1 MDTRSK
7 YQTFLVQYHAGV
19 ARDLPIISPYARE
32 LAEMSRHRTP
42 PLFAIARAFETDP
55 FLAAK
60 LTGTS
65 NSIFFAHDHRLV
77 LTVREALSRVGL
89 KYALNLLWASPPLPP
104 DVAPSQTASL
114 WTHCMTVAHVARS
127 VAARAAS
134 APLQPQVAHLVAMI
148 HDIGYLLQLSYSAST
163 LSDIAARL
171 QDEECGDDNDAHAA
185 QGEELAKFWSL
196 PIPATEA
203 IRGHHDPDRCPSGTG
218 RWLAMVIAGS
228 ESLLRQDLDH
238 PALASGSLSGASY
251 FRELHVDAEH
261 LPALRSEAIRVRDEC
276 VRVSRH
282 GTLAA
287 SRGAHLQLIRS
298 DKND

>member
-1 MDTRSK
+1 VDPRSK

-32 LAEMSRHRTP
+32 LAETPRRRTP
-42 PLFAIARAFETDP
+42 TLSAITRAFETDP

-89 KYALNLLWASPPLPP
+89 KYALNLVWAAPPLPP
-104 DVAPSQTASL
+104 DVELSQTASL

-127 VAARAAS
+127 VATRVVS

-148 HDIGYLLQLSYSAST
+148 HDIGYLLQFSYSAST
-163 LSDIAARL
+163 LSDIAIRL
-171 QDEECGDDNDAHAA
+171 EDEESGQDNDAHAA
-185 QGEELAKFWSL
+185 QGEELARFWSL
-196 PIPATEA
+196 PIPAIEA
-203 IRGHHDPDRCPSGTG
+203 IRGHHDPHRCPTGTG

-228 ESLLRQDLDH
+228 ESCGPKLCGFETSVCGLRNM
-238 PALASGSLSGASY
+238 A
-251 FRELHVDAEH
+251 R
-261 LPALRSEAIRVRDEC
+261 
-276 VRVSRH
+276 
-282 GTLAA
+282 
-287 SRGAHLQLIRS
+287 
-298 DKND
+298 